1 MATPTL
7 VHRPRTLVPPG
18 GIAPLAGYTVAV
30 ASDRRRHPLAAL
42 LEAAGAR
49 TVGVQALRAFSAIE
63 PTAVRAATEAALAA
77 PIDELLVA
85 SDFGFRSWLKAARRW
100 GLADRLVERF
110 AAARL
115 LASNPRAADAIRDLG
130 LYEIWSTAAGSSEEL
145 VRYLLAHP
153 QTGRRI
159 VVQADGV
166 ALVELC
172 HALRAAGADVV
183 EVATYQY
190 EAPAHADLL
199 RRLGDQVVNG
209 QVDAVAFLGPPA
221 VTHLI
226 AQAAADHRHDEV
238 LNALAGEVAALC
250 LGELAAAPLAAGGVA
265 ALTPDHPYLEAL
277 VALACAQVPQRA
289 VRLAAGGYR
298 MEVRG
303 QAVVLND
310 ELIPV
315 PPGPIA
321 VLRALARNPGRVL
334 SCAEIRRATPNWAAV
349 DDHAIEMAVS
359 RLRRT
364 LPDTELIQTVVK
376 RGYRLVG

>member
-115 LASNPRAADAIRDLG
+115 LASNPRAADAIRDL
-130 LYEIWSTAAGSSEEL
+130 
-145 VRYLLAHP
+145 
-153 QTGRRI
+153 
-159 VVQADGV
+159 ADGV

-289 VRLAAGGYR
+289 VRLAAGGR
-298 MEVRG
+298 W
-303 QAVVLND
+303 
-310 ELIPV
+310 P
-315 PPGPIA
+315 
-321 VLRALARNPGRVL
+321 
-334 SCAEIRRATPNWAAV
+334 ATPAGCCPAPRS
-349 DDHAIEMAVS
+349 AGP
-359 RLRRT
+359 RRT
-364 LPDTELIQTVVK
+364 GRRSTTTPSRWRC
-376 RGYRLVG
+376 RGCAARCRTPS